1 MEVRANAKNMNC
13 LTFYWR
19 KLKNLL
25 FSKDQAIDKLD
36 KVMRL
41 QKKIMNEFTIYK
53 LYFEMQKLKNILL
66 DENQR
71 AAFEVIKLDYGG
83 LEKEARFLDW
93 KSLKTKVAMNLS
105 SMSENREK
113 DKVDDSIVRM
123 LKKTTDRG

>member
-1 MEVRANAKNMNC
+1 MKNM
-13 LTFYWR
+13 
-19 KLKNLL
+19 L

-36 KVMRL
+36 RVMRL

-71 AAFEVIKLDYGG
+71 AAFEVIKLDYGS

-93 KSLKTKVAMNLS
+93 KSPAKHYQ
-105 SMSENREK
+105 REGE
-113 DKVDDSIVRM
+113 SFQRINFNQRAIQ
-123 LKKTTDRG
+123 TTVGE

>member
-1 MEVRANAKNMNC
+1 M
-13 LTFYWR
+13 
-19 KLKNLL
+19 L

-83 LEKEARFLDW
+83 LEKEARFIDW
-93 KSLKTKVAMNLS
+93 KSLKNKVAMNLW
-105 SMSENREK
+105 SMSENREN
-113 DKVDDSIVRM
+113 DKIDDSIVRM
-123 LKKTTDRG
+123 LNKTTTDRG